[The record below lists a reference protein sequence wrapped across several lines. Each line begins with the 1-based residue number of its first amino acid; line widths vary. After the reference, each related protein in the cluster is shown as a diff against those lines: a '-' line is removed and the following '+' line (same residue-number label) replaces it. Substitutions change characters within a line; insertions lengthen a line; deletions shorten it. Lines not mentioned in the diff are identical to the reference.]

1 MNSPCSLSPRET
13 VPQSFPLARLH
24 RNVMSVHER
33 ERERDH
39 GKIGKRE
46 REREREGEKI
56 RKPHKRAKERRNETT
71 EAFQNILR
79 EKAGERYRGK
89 VSLLLSIF
97 WPHGQQ
103 KRNLNTVRRK
113 IRPGTKYFLMK
124 QTRERRTETE
134 MILLEG
140 KSQLVFL

>member
-1 MNSPCSLSPRET
+1 MSARENET
-13 VPQSFPLARLH
+13 WEKRKA
-24 RNVMSVHER
+24 R
-33 ERERDH
+33 ERQ
-39 GKIGKRE
+39 
-46 REREREGEKI
+46 GEKI
-56 RKPHKRAKERRNETT
+56 RKPRKRAKERRNETT

-79 EKAGERYRGK
+79 EKERERYRGK

-124 QTRERRTETE
+124 QTRERGTETE